1 MNNLMIDIHT
11 HIQQHDPAELDGMLE
26 RAVEAGVGAIIAA
39 GTTVEDT
46 RDASDLA
53 RKYEMVFAGVGVHPS
68 ELKAPLAPNDLN
80 SLEEM
85 AGDGSTVVMSEVGID
100 FMPNSP
106 DRSWQEEAFEA
117 QIEIA
122 KNHDLPVVF
131 HVREELDDLGRFD
144 ARGCALSILRE
155 SDAGQLGG
163 AAHYFQGDWGYARK
177 VLELGFMISLAKPLL
192 RSRVLQEVAAKAP
205 LEMIVLETDSYPQP
219 FKKNRARW
227 TEPKDVLE
235 VAECLARI
243 KGVSI
248 DDVVGSTTKNALNLL
263 RTRAAALEL
272 QLSK

>member
-46 RDASDLA
+46 RDALDLA
-53 RKYEMVFAGVGVHPS
+53 SKYEMVFAGVGVHPS

-80 SLEEM
+80 SLDEM

-192 RSRVLQEVAAKAP
+192 RSRVMQEVAAKAP
-205 LEMIVLETDSYPQP
+205 LDMIVLETDSYPQP